1 MTFLNDCVGP
11 EVETACAN
19 PAPGKTEPVQNSS
32 ISIIIVYISNT
43 SSAVTAGSVFL
54 LENLRF
60 HPEEEGKGK
69 DSEGKKVT
77 TGAITEYSTICVL
90 IFMRF
95 KVLWV
100 LSTKH

>member
-11 EVETACAN
+11 EVEAACAN

-32 ISIIIVYISNT
+32 ILIFINNISNT
-43 SSAVTAGSVFL
+43 PSDITAGSVFL

-69 DSEGKKVT
+69 DSEGKKGT
-77 TGAITEYSTICVL
+77 SGAITEYSTMCVL

-95 KVLWV
+95 KVL
-100 LSTKH
+100 